1 MFNNMKKLYLL
12 LLTMLCFVSVTL
24 GQSANYNSPKIEQTL
39 REELNRSSNP
49 DQLHRIIV
57 VMDAQY
63 DQTSMERQT
72 RFMGKSDKRA
82 FVINEMKRFTSNSQ
96 SDILTVMSNQR
107 ANSVRNLNSFWV
119 FNGFS
124 CEATADVIEMLAGRT
139 DIQIICDDQIR
150 RMIPEPDETLPA
162 PKPIKMQN
170 GRPTNAWNVTKVNA
184 DDVWVYNGETG
195 YTGNGIVVAVIDTG
209 VNYNHTDIANNM
221 WDGGTEYPHHGW
233 DYANNDNDPMDDHS
247 HGTHCAGTVAGYGTN
262 GTQTGIAKNAKIMAI
277 KTLSG
282 NGTGSNSNTCLA
294 MQFAMDHGADI
305 LSMSLGTSGCG
316 GLYYYRNAMITV
328 NNAGLVASVAASN
341 DGNKLNQYP
350 IPYNIGAP
358 GNCPPPY
365 LHPDQADVL
374 PGGTSAVICIG
385 ATNQSDVHTD
395 FTSVGPATWTAG
407 EGIGSYND
415 YPYTPGSSTEI
426 GLIRPDVAAPGYQIT
441 SLTHNSNTGYCVK
454 NGTSMATPC
463 AAGVMALMLEADP
476 SLTARKIDSILE
488 YTAIRCEG
496 ATSKSNYTGS
506 GRIDAYAAIQ
516 AVLGVCDA
524 PTNLTATTTSH
535 TVTLTWTPA
544 SEVTSYAIYRNG
556 VLIVPEYTNNVYT
569 DTNLSIGHYNYYVK
583 SNCSDGSKS
592 VASNY
597 AEATVLYEGPVVN
610 DLTSTVDGSNV
621 TLNWTAPASEQGS
634 LYYGTEF
641 SVGTGYDDG
650 TMLYFGQRYPVN
662 MLTVFA
668 GMAVEKVNIYIC
680 QANTEHTLYIYQG
693 NETTTSNLV
702 ATKAF
707 TPTETGN
714 YEITLD
720 SPVAIDYLQDLWVTF
735 SAIDNMPMPLG
746 TYNGDSQYASIYSK
760 NQSGWAYLD
769 GASCIMETVIT
780 DGTYTYNVKRA
791 NTAISSNISD
801 TTYVDQNVAAG
812 TYEYTV
818 TTNYFGGVSENSNAV
833 QVIVE
838 DDSPITIA
846 AARALANNE
855 YALVQGIVTFID
867 GRNVYVQDET
877 AGIDLFLNSGT
888 VPSDLALGD
897 MVLAN
902 GKKTVYN
909 GLIELTAINGGAA
922 DQFSIVSNGNELPV
936 AVKTIAEI
944 LADYADANA
953 LQSTRVQVVDAT
965 IGTINNNGN
974 TPITQENSTMN
985 IYKMPAVEGLV
996 EGSTVTVTGIIGCY
1010 NNPQLRIASAADV
1023 TYTLPA
1029 SHTVT
1034 FNPGNGTCETTTLT
1048 GASVVLPTAT
1058 PAAACTED
1066 GYTFAGWAEAFVAE
1080 TTTAP
1085 TLFLAGSTY
1094 NLTGDITLYAVY
1106 KVTESGDRDD
1116 SYVKVT
1122 ADQEDW
1128 AGDYLLVYEGA
1139 ENAYAWT
1146 GLDASNCTQDV
1157 TITDGTITG
1166 SDFVYLTVA
1175 AMEGGYSIQING
1187 SDNDGK
1193 YIYGQSGSNALKL
1206 GNEPALNTL
1215 EYDDSVI
1222 ITSFTSVMR
1231 FNSAANQ
1238 MRFRY
1243 FKAASYS
1250 NQQPVQL
1257 YKKNGGGGGGSTTY
1271 YATSP
1276 DCGEPVTTYYTVSVA
1291 AEILNGTIT
1300 ATPAEAAEGATIT
1313 VTATPSSGYE
1323 LATLTYTYGET
1334 TNNIDQTTMQF
1345 TMPAADVV
1353 VNGTFT
1359 ETTVNP
1365 ITIAEARA
1373 LANNEYAL
1381 VQGVVT
1387 FIDGRNVYVQDETA
1401 GIDLFLNNN
1410 TVPTTL
1416 ALGDMVLAYGSKTV
1430 YKGLVELTGI
1440 NGGEADQFS
1449 IVSNGNELP
1458 VAVKTIAE
1466 INADYAATNMLQ
1478 STRVQIVEATIGTIN
1493 NAGNTPITQE
1503 GSTLNLYKMPV
1514 VEGLLENDIVTV
1526 TGIIGCYNAPQVR
1539 IASAADVT
1547 FEHPQYETVAT
1558 PTFVPGAGTYYEAQN
1573 VTITCETEGAT
1584 IYYTLDGTD
1593 PTANSTVYTA
1603 AIAIAETT
1611 TVKAFAAKEG
1621 MLDSEIA
1628 TAEFVITEAPTATDY
1643 TLITHNVALVP
1654 GGKYLV
1660 VSVKNDTLYKALGK
1674 QKTNNRDGADVTVVN
1689 NVISV
1694 IPSTSND
1701 GGVFELTLGQD
1712 SVGYWTLYDAVN
1724 GGYLYAASSSSNWLK
1739 VQETNDANGQWTINV
1754 ASDGVATITA
1764 QGANTRN
1771 LLRYNGYQNNSL
1783 FSCYESGQTE
1793 VYLYKAGEVPQPTY
1807 YAVNIAEGITNGTV
1821 EVSAASAPE
1830 GTTITVTATPA
1841 SGYELGTLTYT
1852 YGTETFDIDQ
1862 TTMQFVMPAADV
1874 TVNATFTIQET
1885 VTAPTFTPEAGTYYE
1900 AQNVT
1905 IACTT
1910 EGATIHYTLDGTD
1923 PTTASTVYTE
1933 AIVIA
1938 ETTTVKAM
1946 AVKAGMNNSE
1956 IATAVYTITDGPT
1969 PITIAEARALANNE
1983 YALVQG
1989 VVTFMDGR
1997 NIYIQDETAGIDL
2010 YLNNNTVPEA
2020 LALGDMVL
2028 AYGKKSVYNGLV
2040 ELTSINGG
2048 NPEEFSIVSS
2058 GNELPV
2064 AVKTIAEI
2072 LTDAAGTNMLQS
2084 TRVQIVGATIGAINN
2099 NNNTPITQDGS
2110 TINIYKLPV
2119 VEGLLENDIV
2129 TVIGVIGCYNNPQ
2142 LRVALASDVT
2152 FEHPSG
2158 PALTVTPTTMA
2169 GFGYYVDN
2177 GPSAQQSLNISGFNL
2192 TENVTVTLPGTE
2204 FEMSLTS
2211 GDDFNAAASIVLT
2224 PEAGVVNQTIYVR
2237 LAAGLAEGAYTGTI
2251 TVDSQLDDITVSL
2264 SGSVMEAGDSWNR
2277 IYSAADLH
2285 NGDQVIIAARYDE
2298 TIADGYYAMTAAVT
2312 GKPEGVLFTSVT
2324 ENGVEMLPAEI
2335 ANNAPT
2341 FMWNVIHSGNI
2352 ISLVN
2357 AAGDTIGYPGS
2368 GTNFT
2373 GNTNTGWYLSNETS
2387 GASSMVPNYNGF
2399 YIVNEIVNNRAFA
2412 LNSSHNFGAYSTS
2425 NTNNADYNFYLDMF
2439 VQGGTGTMTVATP
2452 IFSMVSGTYF
2462 NDIDVEILCVTEG
2475 ATIYYTLDGT
2485 DPTTSS
2491 SVYTS
2496 AIHIS
2501 ETTTLKAMGVKEGFA
2516 NSSIATAEYVIEDA
2530 PSIITIAAAK
2540 LLALN
2545 EYAMVQGV
2553 VTFVDGRNVYIQ
2565 DETAG
2570 IVLYLNANT
2579 VPEDLAAG
2587 DMVVAYGKRST
2598 YNGLIELNDING
2610 SDPDKFNIISSGNT
2624 LPLATVTIA
2633 EILEDYAGDNML
2645 QSTRVEIVESTIGAI
2660 NNNGNTPITQDGSE
2674 INIYKMPVVE
2684 GLVEG
2689 DIVTIIGVIGCYNNP
2704 QMRIASADDVEFYHP
2719 GGNPTLTVS
2728 TNALSGFTYA
2738 YTHGPSAAQTFTVSG
2753 ENLPPA
2759 PGGTS
2764 GGVTV
2769 TCNNGNYQFSLN
2781 GTEYSPSLSIEA
2793 VGTLE
2798 PTTVYVRL
2806 VAGLAVGQYNG
2817 VVTLEDAG
2825 VEVTVT
2831 LSGSVTENTGIDETL
2846 AANVSVWNNVN
2857 EMMFDNGSDK
2867 VLDVVVYNM
2876 VGQPV
2881 LSETIASGN
2890 SIIRHDLAEGVYIVR
2905 LCNGKEMT
2913 SVKVVVRR

>member
-1 MFNNMKKLYLL
+1 MKKFYLL
-12 LLTMLCFVSVTL
+12 LLTLLCIVSITF
-24 GQSANYNSPKIEQTL
+24 GQSANYNSPKIEQAL
-39 REELNRSSNP
+39 REELTRSSNP

-63 DQTSMERQT
+63 DQTTMERRT
-72 RFMGKSDKRA
+72 SFMNKSNRRS
-82 FVINEMKRFTSNSQ
+82 FVINEMQRFTRDSQ
-96 SDILTVMSNQR
+96 SDVLEVMRNQK
-107 ANSVRNLNSFWV
+107 ANSVKNLNSFWV

-124 CEATADVIEMLAGRT
+124 CEATADVIEMLAGRN
-139 DIQIICDDQIR
+139 DVKIICSDQLQQ
-150 RMIPEPDETLPA
+150 MIPEPNESEPA
-162 PKPIKMQN
+162 PKPIRSKD

-184 DDVWVYNGETG
+184 DDVWVYNGDTG
-195 YTGNGIVVAVIDTG
+195 YTGNGIVVAVIDSG

-221 WDGGTEYPHHGW
+221 WDGGTEYPNHGYDW
-233 DYANNDNDPMDDHS
+233 VNSDNDPMDDHS

-262 GTQTGIAKNAKIMAI
+262 GTQTGIAKGAKIMAL

-282 NGTGSNSNTCLA
+282 SGTGYNSDTCLA
-294 MQFAMDHGADI
+294 IQFAIEHGADI
-305 LSMSLGTSGCG
+305 LSMSLGTSGSG
-316 GLYYYRNAMITV
+316 GFYYYRDAMITV
-328 NNAGLVASVAASN
+328 NNAGMVASVAASN
-341 DGNKLNQYP
+341 DGQKLDQYP

-365 LHPDQADVL
+365 LHPDQANVL

-385 ATNQSDVHTD
+385 ATTQSDAHSS
-395 FTSVGPATWTAG
+395 FTSVGPATWAAG
-407 EGIGSYND
+407 DGIGSYND

-426 GLIRPDVAAPGYQIT
+426 GLIRPDVAAPGSSIT
-441 SLTHNSNTGYCVK
+441 SLTHDSNTGYCVK
-454 NGTSMATPC
+454 SGTSMATPC

-476 SLTARKIDSILE
+476 SLLARDIDSILE
-488 YTAIRCEG
+488 YTAVRCEG
-496 ATSKSNYTGS
+496 ATTKSNYTGS

-516 AVLGVCDA
+516 AVLGGCDA
-524 PTNLTATTTSH
+524 PTNLTTTQVGS

-544 SEVTSYAIYRNG
+544 TSITAYKVFRNG
-556 VLIVPEYTNNVYT
+556 AEIAQVTNANYT
-569 DTNLSIGHYNYYVK
+569 DTDLGYGYYQYYVK
-583 SNCSDGSKS
+583 SVCDDQSTS
-592 VASNY
+592 VASNI
-597 AEATVLYEGPVVN
+597 AAVTIVYEGPVVN
-610 DLTSTVDGSNV
+610 DLAGTVNEDDV
-621 TLNWTAPASEQGS
+621 TLSWTAPA
-634 LYYGTEF
+634 T
-641 SVGTGYDDG
+641 G
-650 TMLYFGQRYPVN
+650 TMSLSYTTDFSSYWGYGNNTLFYWGQKYTPE
-662 MLTVFA
+662 MLSAYA
-668 GMAVEKVNIYIC
+668 GMAVYKINVYISE
-680 QANTEHTLYIYQG
+680 ANVEYTMKLYQG
-693 NETTTSNLV
+693 NETTADQLL
-702 ATKAF
+702 ATKTF
-707 TPTETGN
+707 TPTATGVYEVNFETPQYIN
-714 YEITLD
+714 TLET
-720 SPVAIDYLQDLWVTF
+720 LWVTL
-735 SAIDNMPMPLG
+735 SAIADYPAATAAYDGEAGYAFFYGN
-746 TYNGDSQYASIYSK
+746 NGVSWYEWNGYS
-760 NQSGWAYLD
+760 
-769 GASCIMETVIT
+769 SCIETFFT
-780 DGTYTYNVKRA
+780 TGTYTFNVLRD
-791 NTAISSNISD
+791 NTAIAND
-801 TTYVDQNVAAG
+801 LANTTYVDQNVTAG
-812 TYEYTV
+812 TYNYNV
-818 TTNYFGGVSENSNAV
+818 TTNYLGGVSEKSNTV
-833 QVIVE
+833 QVTVE
-838 DDSPITIA
+838 SANTPITIA
-846 AARALANNE
+846 EARALENNQ
-855 YALVQGIVTFID
+855 YALVQGVVTFID
-867 GRNVYVQDET
+867 GRNIYVQDET
-877 AGIDLFLNSGT
+877 AGIDLYLNNNT

-897 MVLAN
+897 MVLAY
-902 GKKTVYN
+902 GKKAVYN
-909 GLIELTAINGGAA
+909 GLVELTGINGGVA

-944 LADYADANA
+944 LADHAATKM
-953 LQSTRVQVVDAT
+953 LQSTRVQIVDAT
-965 IGTINNNGN
+965 IGAINNNGN
-974 TPITQENSTMN
+974 TAITQENSSLN

-1010 NNPQLRIASAADV
+1010 NNPQLRVALAADV

-1058 PAAACTED
+1058 PSAACTED

-1128 AGDYLLVYEGA
+1128 TGDYLLVYEGT

-1146 GLDASNCTQDV
+1146 GLDAGNCTQDV

-1175 AMEGGYSIQING
+1175 AMEGGYSIMVNG
-1187 SDNDGK
+1187 SDNNGK
-1193 YIYGQSGSNALKL
+1193 YIYGQSGSNTIKF
-1206 GNEPALNTL
+1206 GNDPALNTL
-1215 EYDDSVI
+1215 EYDNDNGAK
-1222 ITSFTSVMR
+1222 ITSYTSVMR
-1231 FNSAANQ
+1231 FNNASNQ

-1250 NQQPVQL
+1250 TQQPVQL
-1257 YKKNGGGGGGSTTY
+1257 YKKNGGGGGGSITY

-1276 DCGEPVTTYYTVSVA
+1276 DCGEPVITYYTVSVA

-1300 ATPAEAAEGATIT
+1300 ATPSEAAEGATIT
-1313 VTATPSSGYE
+1313 VTATPASGYE

-1373 LANNEYAL
+1373 LENNQSAL

-1387 FIDGRNVYVQDETA
+1387 FIDGRNIYIQDTTA
-1401 GIDLFLNNN
+1401 GICLFLNNN
-1410 TVPTTL
+1410 TVPATL
-1416 ALGDMVLAYGSKTV
+1416 ALGDMVLANGSKTV
-1430 YKGLVELTGI
+1430 YKGLVELQGI
-1440 NGGEADQFS
+1440 DGNNADQFS

-1547 FEHPQYETVAT
+1547 FEHPQFETVAT

-1573 VTITCETEGAT
+1573 VTITCETAGAT

-1593 PTANSTVYTA
+1593 PTANSTVYTTP
-1603 AIAIAETT
+1603 IAIAETT
-1611 TVKAFAAKEG
+1611 TVKAFAVKEG

-1643 TLITHNVALVP
+1643 TLITHNIALVP
-1654 GGKYLV
+1654 GSKYLV

-1674 QKTNNRDGADVTVVN
+1674 QKTNNRDGADVTIVN

-1821 EVSAASAPE
+1821 VVSAASAPE
-1830 GTTITVTATPA
+1830 GATITVTATPA

-1852 YGTETFDIDQ
+1852 YGTETIDIDQ

-1885 VTAPTFTPEAGTYYE
+1885 VTTPTFTPEAGTYYE

-1923 PTTASTVYTE
+1923 PTTASAVYTE

-1989 VVTFMDGR
+1989 VVTFIDGR
-1997 NIYIQDETAGIDL
+1997 NIYIQDATAGIDL
-2010 YLNNNTVPEA
+2010 FLNNNTVPEA

-2040 ELTSINGG
+2040 ELTAINGS
-2048 NPEEFSIVSS
+2048 NPDEFSIVSN

-2072 LTDAAGTNMLQS
+2072 LADAAGTNMLQS

-2099 NNNTPITQDGS
+2099 NNNTPITQDNS

-2129 TVIGVIGCYNNPQ
+2129 TVTGVVGCFNNPQ

-2158 PALTVTPTTMA
+2158 PALTVAPTTLA

-2285 NGDQVIIAARYDE
+2285 DGDQVIIAARYDA
-2298 TIADGYYAMTAAVT
+2298 TIADGYYAMTASVT

-2324 ENGVEMLPAEI
+2324 ENDVEMLPTEI

-2341 FMWNVIHSGNI
+2341 FMWNVVRSGNI

-2357 AAGDTIGYPGS
+2357 AAGDTLGYGS
-2368 GTNFT
+2368 STNFA
-2373 GNTNTGWYLSNETS
+2373 GNVNTTWYFTNETS
-2387 GASSMVPNYNGF
+2387 GANAMVPNYSGF
-2399 YIVNEIVNNRAFA
+2399 FIYNENPTTRAIA
-2412 LNSSHNFGAYSTS
+2412 LNSSHNYGAYSTS
-2425 NTNNADYNFYLDMF
+2425 NTNNSDYNFYVDMF
-2439 VQGGTGTMTVATP
+2439 VQGGSGTLTVATP
-2452 IFSMVSGTYF
+2452 IFSMQAGTYF
-2462 NDIDVEILCVTEG
+2462 NPIDVEIMCVTEG

-2491 SVYTS
+2491 SVYSS
-2496 AIHIS
+2496 AIHIG
-2501 ETTTLKAMGVKEGFA
+2501 ETKTLKAIGMKEGFA
-2516 NSSIATAEYVIEDA
+2516 NSNIATAEYVIEEA

-2610 SDPDKFNIISSGNT
+2610 SDPDKFNILSSGNT

-2633 EILEDYAGDNML
+2633 EILEDYAEDNML

-2719 GGNPTLTVS
+2719 GGDPTLTVS
-2728 TNALSGFTYA
+2728 TDALSGFTYP
-2738 YTHGPSAAQTFTVSG
+2738 YSHGPSAAQTFTVSG

-2759 PGGTS
+2759 PGGIS
-2764 GGVTV
+2764 GGVTIE
-2769 TCNNGNYQFSLN
+2769 CNNSHYEFSLD
-2781 GTEYSPSLSIEA
+2781 GTEYWHNLSIEV
-2793 VGTLE
+2793 VGALE

-2806 VAGLAVGQYNG
+2806 EAGLPVGSYIG
-2817 VVTLEDAG
+2817 TIYCEDGG
-2825 VEVTVT
+2825 VEASVEVSGTVT
-2831 LSGSVTENTGIDETL
+2831 QNTGIDETL
-2846 AANVSVWNNVN
+2846 ASNVSVWNNVN

-2913 SVKVVVRR
+2913 SVKVIVRR